1 MHSLRRLVALVAA
14 TLLAMPVSLAQQEDP
29 RQRIRTTVALVVVPV
44 TAKDPTGTPVLDIR
58 RDEFRI
64 LEDGVEQEIQL
75 FSNDPFPL
83 SAVVLID
90 NSLPLKTA
98 EEVQQSVRAIA
109 GAFSEFDEVALGL
122 YDLFYQP
129 VLDFTADNDQLY
141 DHLKRLELA
150 GRFPGQGSAPM
161 TSPPRVDTSRT
172 EPRVPTPGMR
182 AARVDRNL
190 DDAIFAAAELLRTRS
205 RDRRKVIFLISD
217 GTNSHNNTHSYDDAL
232 KALLSSDVSV
242 YAIGVGIAAAN
253 RPLSPLSRYA
263 RATGGDVFYAT
274 SRSEI
279 ERLYSNVAEQA
290 RNQYTLAYSPAGT
303 NRALDYHS
311 IEVRVRR
318 ANLTLLAREG
328 YFTPVLP

>member
-1 MHSLRRLVALVAA
+1 LIIA
-14 TLLAMPVSLAQQEDP
+14 TLLALPAGLAQQEDP

-44 TAKDPTGTPVLDIR
+44 TAKDSAGTAVLDIR

-64 LEDGVEQEIQL
+64 LEDGVEQEIQV

-83 SAVVLID
+83 SAVVLVD
-90 NSLPLKTA
+90 NGLPLKTA
-98 EEVQQSVRAIA
+98 EEVQRSLRAVA

-129 VLDFTADNDQLY
+129 VLDFTTDNDRLY
-141 DHLKRLELA
+141 DHLKRLELT
-150 GRFPGQGSAPM
+150 GKGPGLGSAPM

-172 EPRVPTPGMR
+172 EPRVPTPGLR
-182 AARVDRNL
+182 AARLDRNL
-190 DDAIFAAAELLRTRS
+190 DDAIYAAAELLRTRS
-205 RDRRKVIFLISD
+205 RDRRKVIFLVSD
-217 GTNSHNNTHSYDDAL
+217 GGNSRNNTHSHDDAL
-232 KALLSSDVSV
+232 KALLSSDISV
-242 YAIGVGIAAAN
+242 YAIGVGIATAN
-253 RPLSPLSRYA
+253 RPLNPLAKYA

-274 SRSEI
+274 SRGEI

-303 NRALDYHS
+303 NRTLDYHS

-318 ANLTLLAREG
+318 TNLTLYAREG
-328 YFTPVLP
+328 YYTPVVP